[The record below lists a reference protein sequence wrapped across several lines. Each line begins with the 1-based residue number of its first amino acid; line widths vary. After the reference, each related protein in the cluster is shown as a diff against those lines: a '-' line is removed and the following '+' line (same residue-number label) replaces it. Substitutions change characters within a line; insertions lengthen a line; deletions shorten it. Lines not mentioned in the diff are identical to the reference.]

1 MSISGCVMLQVRLNN
16 TKVALKVV
24 LVNQKATKSPSVWA
38 QLEEEVLDLQSRI
51 KDIECQIKKNSAET

>member
-1 MSISGCVMLQVRLNN
+1 MLQVRLNN

>member
-1 MSISGCVMLQVRLNN
+1 MLRIRLNN
-16 TKVALKVV
+16 ARVALKVV
-24 LVNQKATKSPSVWA
+24 KERQKSTKSPSIWA

>member
-16 TKVALKVV
+16 AKVALKVV

>member
-16 TKVALKVV
+16 AKVALKVV

-51 KDIECQIKKNSAET
+51 KDIECQIKKNLAET